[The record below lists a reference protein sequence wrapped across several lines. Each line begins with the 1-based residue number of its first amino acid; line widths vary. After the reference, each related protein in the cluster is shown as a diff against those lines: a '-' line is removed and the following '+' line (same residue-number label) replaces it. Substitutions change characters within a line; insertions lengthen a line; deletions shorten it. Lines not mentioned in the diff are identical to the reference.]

1 MVPIYSS
8 KSRKVD
14 KDHFSLKT
22 VKAASIN
29 DTRMYHSSFGP
40 WTKSQAGLV
49 TLPGTMV
56 LPWFQAR
63 LPTCQ
68 SYVCI
73 ARVDTYDKIE
83 ISIIG
88 AGVYSSTWHKPGILP
103 TIVLLGMCYDL
114 MLSKPCLTSLERC

>member
-14 KDHFSLKT
+14 KDHFNLKT

-49 TLPGTMV
+49 SCLE
-56 LPWFQAR
+56 PWKNT
-63 LPTCQ
+63 TCQ